1 MNDYVA
7 RIHLKIPDK
16 NNENARKKLIDYCL
30 NSKKQCLAIG
40 WQGAHKNGI
49 KETYN
54 DFYESSRGERTNAVL
69 NLFKE
74 AEENDLFWTRDLDGM
89 YWICRVTDKA
99 QAKFVE
105 ELGIGAVI
113 PVKAYRYG
121 LEVPGQIKASFNR
134 PRGGT
139 AERIKDP
146 DKVIFEYS
154 KYIYNQL
161 SGEAYYTIEKL
172 KGKLLDNLPDFD
184 LEELVISYIQLK
196 HNYYVL
202 SNSIAKKST
211 TIKIECEFI
220 SRDKSCI
227 KKAVVQVKA
236 KQGEVKASDYK
247 KFSES
252 GYTVFLYCG
261 NKEPDEGYENF
272 VYITEEELNNFYY
285 EYKNILPESITKWEE
300 LIK

>member
-30 NSKKQCLAIG
+30 SSKEQCLAIG

-54 DFYESSRGERTNAVL
+54 DFYESSRGERTNPVL

-74 AEENDLFWTRDLDGM
+74 AEENDLFWTRDLDGV

-139 AERIKDP
+139 AEKIKDQ

-184 LEELVISYIQLK
+184 LEELVISYLQLK
-196 HNYYVL
+196 ENFYVL
-202 SNSIAKKST
+202 SNSIANKST
-211 TIKIECEFI
+211 TIEIECELI
-220 SRDKSCI
+220 RRDK
-227 KKAVVQVKA
+227 KPAEKAVVQVKGGNREIDA
-236 KQGEVKASDYK
+236 DKYKQ
-247 KFSES
+247 FSEG
-252 GYTVFLYCG
+252 GYKVYLYAKTIK
-261 NKEPDEGYENF
+261 NTEKVN
-272 VYITEEELNNFYY
+272 YIRITREQLEEFYA
-285 EYKNILPESITKWEE
+285 EYKDLLPESITKWEE
-300 LIK
+300 LIR